1 MSAKQLTR
9 VARVLAMAVAITQ
22 PRVAS
27 AAEITILCSNG
38 IKAVMQALVPR
49 FEQATKHHVLVTY
62 GLAANLKRRV
72 EAGESFD
79 IAVLTPALIDNAID
93 QGQIAG
99 DTRMVL
105 ARSPM
110 AIAIR
115 KGTTKADIRTTDAFK
130 KALLA
135 SKSIT
140 YAREGATGVFFADLV
155 QRLGLAEPLKP
166 KITLMT
172 TGDEVSAAV
181 VRGDAELGVLP
192 VSEILSVSGLDVLGT
207 FPAEVQG
214 YVTMVAGVSTRS
226 TQRQVASELIQFL
239 TSPASRSVLTEMGM
253 ERP

>member
-1 MSAKQLTR
+1 MSCKQLNR

-27 AAEITILCSNG
+27 AAEIRILCSNG
-38 IKAVMQALVPR
+38 IRAVMQELVPR
-49 FEQATKHHVLVTY
+49 FEQATKHQVLVTY
-62 GLAANLKRRV
+62 GVSADLKRRV

-93 QGQIAG
+93 QGQIVG
-99 DTRMVL
+99 VTRIVL

-115 KGTTKADIRTTDAFK
+115 TGTTKADIRTTDAFK
-130 KALLA
+130 RALLT
-135 SKSIT
+135 SKSIA

-155 QRLGLAEPLKP
+155 QRLGLAEPLKS
-166 KITLMT
+166 KIKLMT

-192 VSEILSVSGLDVLGT
+192 VSEIVSVSGLDILGT
-207 FPAEVQG
+207 FPTDVQG
-214 YVTMVAGVSTRS
+214 YVTMVAGVSSRS
-226 TQRQVASELIQFL
+226 TQRQVANELIQFL
-239 TSPASRSVLTEMGM
+239 TSPASRSVLKQMGM